1 MGFAANLNKLCER
14 AGEKA
19 ALVVRRAALE
29 LQSQMIERTPVDT
42 GRAKGSW
49 QAGVGVVNTA
59 DGAADKTGAAALGR
73 SQTVL
78 ESWKPGQTI
87 YLTLSL
93 PYAKVMEYG
102 QYGNPPGSANGPK
115 TVGGYS
121 RQAPA
126 GMVRLAVQ
134 SYGEAVS
141 KAVASLK

>member
-1 MGFAANLNKLCER
+1 MGFAENLNKICAR
-14 AGEKA
+14 AGDKA
-19 ALVVRRAALE
+19 QTVVRKTALE
-29 LQSQMIERTPVDT
+29 LQGLMIERTPVDS

-59 DGAADKTGAAALGR
+59 EGSADSTGASSLGR

-78 ESWKPGQTI
+78 DTWKPGQKI

-115 TVGGYS
+115 TIGGYS

-134 SYGEAVS
+134 SYSEALS